1 MTKLK
6 NWFISLW
13 NRLLN
18 KTTIDERIEE
28 TVEDVK
34 EAINDIKETIE
45 EIKDEVED
53 VIEEAQDVVSVI
65 KGKVTK
71 SKLRSMTKAQLFEAA
86 SKDHNVELDSKLN
99 KTNLINKVYELYNK

>member
-6 NWFISLW
+6 ALLKRAWNWILG
-13 NRLLN
+13 R
-18 KTTIDERIEE
+18 TIIDERVEE
-28 TVEDVK
+28 VVEDVQ
-34 EAINDIKETIE
+34 ETINDIKETIE

-86 SKDHNVELDSKLN
+86 SKDHGVDLDSKLN

>member
-6 NWFISLW
+6 NWFIGLW

-18 KTTIDERIEE
+18 KTTIDEQIMD
-28 TVEDVK
+28 TVADAKEKLESVK
-34 EAINDIKETIE
+34 EEFADVAE
-45 EIKDEVED
+45 ELKDVMS
-53 VIEEAQDVVSVI
+53 AI

-71 SKLRSMTKAQLFEAA
+71 SKLRSMTKVQMLEAA
-86 SKDHNVELDSKLN
+86 KKDHNVELDSKLN

>member
-13 NRLLN
+13 NRLLS

-28 TVEDVK
+28 T
-34 EAINDIKETIE
+34 IGDIKETIE

-71 SKLRSMTKAQLFEAA
+71 SKLRSMTKAQLFDAA

>member
-6 NWFISLW
+6 NWFINLW

-18 KTTIDERIEE
+18 KTTIDEQIVDA
-28 TVEDVK
+28 VEDAK
-34 EAINDIKETIE
+34 ERFN

-53 VIEEAQDVVSVI
+53 VIEEVQDVVSVI
-65 KGKVTK
+65 QGKVTK

-86 SKDHNVELDSKLN
+86 SKDHGVNLDSKLN

>member
-1 MTKLK
+1 MTRLK
-6 NWFISLW
+6 IWFINLW

-18 KTTIDERIEE
+18 KTTIDEQIME
-28 TVEDVK
+28 TVADAKEKLQSVK
-34 EAINDIKETIE
+34 EEFADVAE
-45 EIKDEVED
+45 ELKDVMSA
-53 VIEEAQDVVSVI
+53 V

-86 SKDHNVELDSKLN
+86 VKDHGVQLDSTLN

>member
-18 KTTIDERIEE
+18 KTTIDEQIVDA
-28 TVEDVK
+28 VEGAK
-34 EAINDIKETIE
+34 ERFN

-53 VIEEAQDVVSVI
+53 VIEEVQDVVSVI
-65 KGKVTK
+65 QGKVTK

-86 SKDHNVELDSKLN
+86 SKDHGVDLDSKLN

>member
-6 NWFISLW
+6 NWFIGLW

-18 KTTIDERIEE
+18 KTTIDEQIME
-28 TVEDVK
+28 TVADAKEKLESVK
-34 EAINDIKETIE
+34 EEFADVADEL
-45 EIKDEVED
+45 KDVLS
-53 VIEEAQDVVSVI
+53 AI

-71 SKLRSMTKAQLFEAA
+71 SKLRSMTKVQMLEAA
-86 SKDHNVELDSKLN
+86 KQDHNVDLDSKLN

>member
-6 NWFISLW
+6 NWFINLW

-18 KTTIDERIEE
+18 KTTIDEQIVDA
-28 TVEDVK
+28 VEDAK
-34 EAINDIKETIE
+34 ERFN

-53 VIEEAQDVVSVI
+53 VIEEVQDVVSVI
-65 KGKVTK
+65 QGKVTK

-86 SKDHNVELDSKLN
+86 SKDHGVDLDSKLN

>member
-18 KTTIDERIEE
+18 KTTIDEQIVDA
-28 TVEDVK
+28 VEDAK
-34 EAINDIKETIE
+34 ERFN

-53 VIEEAQDVVSVI
+53 VIEEVQDVVSVI
-65 KGKVTK
+65 QGKVTK

-86 SKDHNVELDSKLN
+86 SKDHGVDLDSKLN

>member
-6 NWFISLW
+6 NWFIGLW
-13 NRLLN
+13 NRLLS

-28 TVEDVK
+28 GIVEVK
-34 EAINDIKETIE
+34 ERINEVKEE
-45 EIKDEVED
+45 LQDVADEIS
-53 VIEEAQDVVSVI
+53 DVVSAVS
-65 KGKVTK
+65 GKVTK

-86 SKDHNVELDSKLN
+86 LKDHGVELDSKLN

>member
-1 MTKLK
+1 MTRLK
-6 NWFISLW
+6 NWFINLW

-28 TVEDVK
+28 TIAETKERFNEVK
-34 EAINDIKETIE
+34 EELKDVAE
-45 EIKDEVED
+45 ELS
-53 VIEEAQDVVSVI
+53 DVVSAV

-71 SKLRSMTKAQLFEAA
+71 SKLRSMTKAQLFAIALE
-86 SKDHNVELDSKLN
+86 DHGVELDSTLN